1 MTITNKPF
9 LFPKLFKVEG
19 FKPNEEPL
27 ERTQLIA
34 FIICVLVTIIIKT
47 LVADYSMIDHGEGA
61 TRTWNA
67 LWWAQKPFFVEP
79 LSGNPGWFYFIGPL
93 IQITMNI
100 YFMPIFTMILAM
112 TLGGIY
118 IFKITLLFSNY
129 RTALI
134 AFFIY
139 TLHPVLFR
147 LNFTPLPQQFYL
159 AAICIMIY
167 YFIKAV
173 ASQSD
178 KLSLKYFIIA
188 GVFSFISLT
197 FRPEGLFTLLSFCGL
212 AFVSRRRGAYIFI
225 LLTILFQLIWM
236 AVSYQI
242 HGSFFATFKAVR
254 DYDFLVG
261 ANIADAPL
269 GVRARGFFLPYYF
282 IVVGTTFILFYFMI
296 KGAVIT
302 YKRVPFFI
310 FLTLFFPVFFPAFVN
325 GLQETM
331 SAAYDTT
338 RYFYLTF
345 YFCSVFT
352 AIGIEEFIKRF
363 KIVMLQ
369 NLTAAVIVLTAIPL
383 SYIKDL
389 VPYKYNKLFPK
400 VIQFISTSEDPED
413 ARQMIKFIDENITAY
428 PALIF
433 DSEGSDSSIMYI
445 PFRTKL
451 APPEKIMI
459 AGYNIAAEK
468 DSLKTEIRSFMKKN
482 PRGIIMYKKEPT
494 LFNSVFSEL
503 TAPRQYIR
511 GGMVKAGETAKWIIY
526 TYEPTEE
533 IR

>member
-1 MTITNKPF
+1 MTNTKKPF

-19 FKPNEEPL
+19 FKLNDEPL
-27 ERTQLIA
+27 SKTQLTA
-34 FIICVLVTIIIKT
+34 FILCVLATIVIKS
-47 LVADYSMIDHGEGA
+47 LVVDHNMIDHGEGA

-67 LWWAQKPFFVEP
+67 LWWAQNPFFVEP
-79 LSGNPGWFYFIGPL
+79 LSGNPGWFYLIGPL
-93 IQITMNI
+93 IQLSGNI

-118 IFKITLLFSNY
+118 LFKITLLFSNY
-129 RTALI
+129 RGALL

-159 AAICIMIY
+159 AAICIMIF

-173 ASQSD
+173 TSDSD
-178 KLSLKYFIIA
+178 KLSMKYFIFA
-188 GVFSFISLT
+188 GVFSFLSLT

-212 AFVSRRRGAYIFI
+212 AFVSRRRGSYVFI

-261 ANIADAPL
+261 ANIADASWS
-269 GVRARGFFLPYYF
+269 VRARGFFLPYYF
-282 IVVGTTFILFYFMI
+282 IVVGTTFILLYFFV
-296 KGAVIT
+296 KGAIIT

-310 FLTLFFPVFFPAFVN
+310 FLTLFFPIFFPAFVN

-331 SAAYDTT
+331 SSAYDTT

-352 AIGIEEFIKRF
+352 AIGLEEFIKRF

-369 NLTAAVIVLTAIPL
+369 NVTAAVIILTAIPL

-389 VPYKYNKLFPK
+389 VPHKFNKLFPK
-400 VIQFISTSEDPED
+400 VIQFIATSEDPDD
-413 ARQMIKFIDENITAY
+413 ARQMIKFIDENIAAY

-433 DSEGSDSSIMYI
+433 DSDGSDSSILSV
-445 PFRTKL
+445 PFRSKL
-451 APPEKIMI
+451 APFEKVMI
-459 AGYNIAAEK
+459 SGYNIPLER
-468 DSLKTEIRSFMKKN
+468 DSLKTAVKLFMKKN
-482 PRGIIMYKKEPT
+482 PRGIIMFKKEPT
-494 LFNSVFSEL
+494 LFNVVFTEL

-533 IR
+533 DY